1 MDFFEH
7 QAAARKTSTRL
18 VVLFGL
24 ALLGLTAGVYG
35 LFSVLDM
42 FNVRTAGVDSG
53 VRFAAFDPL
62 RLVLALA
69 LTGAFVGGGSAIRTY
84 QLRGGGRVVAESMG
98 ARLISNAPRD
108 AAEQRALNVVEEM
121 AIASG
126 SPVPP
131 VYLLDK
137 EDGINAFAA
146 GYGPNDA
153 VIGLTRGA
161 LESFSRQ
168 ELQGV
173 VGHEFSHILNG
184 DMRLNLRLIGYLH
197 GILLMTLFGRMLFY
211 LGAHS
216 PRIGRGRGGGSDK
229 GAAPAFALG
238 LGLLALGS
246 IGHLFARLIQS
257 AISRQREYLADA
269 SAVQFTRSVDGI
281 AGALERLGGHAA
293 GSRLYAPNAEEAA
306 HMMFG
311 STGKWNLAS
320 FFSTHPPLDKRVAR
334 LRGLSK
340 EQLARMGALKR
351 STRTSESGPGL
362 ALGLAG
368 GESGMGWSD
377 PEVVGLAAGSLTDED
392 VDYARDLLERIPPA
406 LRAAVVEPF
415 EARAVIYALLLSGDP
430 GLRRE
435 ELVRLEA
442 HADGRTYT
450 ATARLAPL
458 TEALDPRLRLPLL
471 ELAAR
476 PLREMSARQ
485 YQAFRAN
492 LEMLVMSDQRV
503 TPFEHALRGVILCQL
518 DPLFGGR
525 DLRRLGRLRLR
536 DRLEEVGVVLSMVAH
551 GAGRA
556 DRALDTAWGAGRQH
570 LPPGLPVQPLDLRDA
585 DAAFER
591 SLGRLWDLRPAELRL
606 LLEALWLAA
615 VSDGEVR
622 VVEAELFRAVAA
634 ALACPMPPLLAGQ
647 PVEAGVLPA
656 V

>member
-7 QAAARKTSTRL
+7 QAAARATSSRL
-18 VVLFGL
+18 IALFGL

-35 LFSVLDM
+35 LFSLLDM
-42 FNVRTAGVDSG
+42 FNVQTAGRDSG
-53 VRFAAFDPL
+53 MGFEGFDPL
-62 RLVLALA
+62 RLALALA
-69 LTGAFVGGGSAIRTY
+69 LTGVFVGGGSAMRMF

-98 ARLISNAPRD
+98 ARLISHAPRD

-131 VYLLDK
+131 VYLLDR
-137 EDGINAFAA
+137 EQGINAFAA

-184 DMRLNLRLIGYLH
+184 DMRLNLRLVGYLH
-197 GILLMTLFGRMLFY
+197 GILLMTLFGRMLLR
-211 LGAHS
+211 LGLHA
-216 PRIGRGRGGGSDK
+216 PRMGRRRDSGST
-229 GAAPAFALG
+229 AAPAFALG

-246 IGHLFARLIQS
+246 VGHLFARLIQS

-269 SAVQFTRSVDGI
+269 SAVQYTRSVEGI
-281 AGALERLGGHAA
+281 AGALERLGGHED
-293 GSRLYAPNAEEAA
+293 GSRLFAPNAEEAA

-311 STGKWNLAS
+311 STGGWSLAS
-320 FFSTHPPLDKRVAR
+320 FFSTHPPLEMRVAR
-334 LRGLSK
+334 LRGLT
-340 EQLARMGALKR
+340 EQQLGRMGALKR
-351 STRTSESGPGL
+351 QARTAQSGPGL
-362 ALGLAG
+362 SLGLG
-368 GESGMGWSD
+368 PTGSSMEWSD
-377 PEVVGLAAGSLTDED
+377 PEVVGLAAGSLTDEE
-392 VDYARDLLERIPPA
+392 VDYARELLERIPPP

-415 EARAVIYALLLSGDP
+415 EARAVVYALLLSADP

-435 ELVRLEA
+435 ELIRLEA
-442 HADGRTYT
+442 HADARTYT
-450 ATARLAPL
+450 ATARLASL
-458 TEALDPRLRLPLL
+458 TQALDPRLRLPLL

-492 LEMLVMSDQRV
+492 LEMLVMSDHRV
-503 TPFEHALRGVILCQL
+503 TPFEHALRGVIQCQL
-518 DPLFGGR
+518 DPLFGRR
-525 DLRRLGRLRLR
+525 DLRRFGRLRMR
-536 DRLEEVGVVLSMVAH
+536 DRLKEVGVVLSMVAH

-556 DRALDTAWGAGRQH
+556 EGALESAWSAGRDH
-570 LPPGLPVQPLDLRDA
+570 LPPGLPERPLGLAQA
-585 DAAFER
+585 DAEFER
-591 SLGRLWDLRPAELRL
+591 ALERLWDLAPAEMRL

-647 PVEAGVLPA
+647 PVAAGVLPT